1 MQQLG
6 DRTCSRCESDCFR
19 KKLVG
24 RKKQK
29 VKQICEKYKED
40 DLFSFKTVEEK
51 ELIEILHGE
60 WKNLIDE
67 LLTGIDMWS
76 YDPNKEEMMLVMKRC
91 FDIRL
96 KILLIQKIEAAKEN
110 NKAIWLKVY
119 EAWGIRSLRT
129 FCSFIS
135 EHWPKLSI
143 TKKLNKRI
151 DDLSIN

>member
-1 MQQLG
+1 M
-6 DRTCSRCESDCFR
+6 
-19 KKLVG
+19 
-24 RKKQK
+24 
-29 VKQICEKYKED
+29 
-40 DLFSFKTVEEK
+40 FSFKTVEEK

-76 YDPNKEEMMLVMKRC
+76 YDPNKEEMMLVMKKC

-135 EHWPKLSI
+135 EHWPAKI
-143 TKKLNKRI
+143 
-151 DDLSIN
+151 INYQKVELAYRRFKH

>member
-1 MQQLG
+1 MNELG
-6 DRTCSRCESDCFR
+6 DWTCCRCESDSFR
-19 KKLVG
+19 EKLVG

-40 DLFSFKTVEEK
+40 DLFSFKTVEEE

-76 YDPNKEEMMLVMKRC
+76 YDPNKEEMMLVMKKC

-96 KILLIQKIEAAKEN
+96 KILLIQKVEAA
-110 NKAIWLKVY
+110 
-119 EAWGIRSLRT
+119 
-129 FCSFIS
+129 
-135 EHWPKLSI
+135 
-143 TKKLNKRI
+143 
-151 DDLSIN
+151 

>member
-1 MQQLG
+1 MNEFG
-6 DRTCSRCESDCFR
+6 DWTCSRCESDCFR

-40 DLFSFKTVEEK
+40 DLFSFKTVEEE
-51 ELIEILHGE
+51 ELIEVLHGE

-76 YDPNKEEMMLVMKRC
+76 YDTIKEEMMLVMKKC

-110 NKAIWLKVY
+110 NRAIWLKVY
-119 EAWGIRSLRT
+119 EAWGIQSLRT

-135 EHWPKLSI
+135 EHWPAKI
-143 TKKLNKRI
+143 
-151 DDLSIN
+151 INDQKV